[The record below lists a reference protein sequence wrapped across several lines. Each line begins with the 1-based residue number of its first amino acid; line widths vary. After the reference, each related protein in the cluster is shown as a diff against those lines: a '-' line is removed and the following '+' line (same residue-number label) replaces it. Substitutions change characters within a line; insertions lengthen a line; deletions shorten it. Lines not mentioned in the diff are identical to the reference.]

1 MTNKEG
7 KMQQNASKELKN
19 DVKVNDK
26 TEKNDKKYLI

>member
-1 MTNKEG
+1 
-7 KMQQNASKELKN
+7 MQQNASKELKN